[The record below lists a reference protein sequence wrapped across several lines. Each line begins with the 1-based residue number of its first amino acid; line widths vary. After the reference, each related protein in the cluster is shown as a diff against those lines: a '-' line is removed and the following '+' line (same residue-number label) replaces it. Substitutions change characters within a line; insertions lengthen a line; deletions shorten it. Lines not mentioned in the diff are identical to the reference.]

1 MSFFI
6 YFFIDADTLPSC
18 NDLTRGEGWNI
29 FQSVPSVRNIHSER
43 VSAIDRYNTSRDTV
57 QVLLLV
63 KDTPSSKESAPN

>member
-43 VSAIDRYNTSRDTV
+43 VSAIDRYNTSSDTYVYIGDTV

-63 KDTPSSKESAPN
+63 KDTP